1 LHVTYFAGKPQ
12 IIAALHPASARARIR
27 RHSKL
32 GKREIRMM
40 RKPSFQHLLA
50 AALFASLQAHAQ
62 PAAVVEGVQM
72 PAWIERS
79 EAGAPVRRFPAAP
92 GMELKAGDQLR
103 TGAGSRLLLKL
114 SEGSLVKLG
123 ENGVL
128 RLAELAPTKDLFK
141 AALGV
146 LEGAFRFTTDAV
158 AKNRRRDINIH
169 VSQVTAGI
177 RGTDLWGKSA
187 PNRQIVCLIEGKIE
201 VGAPNETPVVMDQ
214 PRQFYQRT
222 NDQTAP
228 VGFVEPAQLTEWA
241 KETEIEAGKGGARRG
256 GRWKVNLATFDNQ
269 NDALKVYDQVRD
281 AGYAAQVF
289 PAMEGDK
296 RVYTVRIRNLPL
308 KIEADSLASQ
318 LKGKF
323 GVAEPKVS
331 S

>member
-1 LHVTYFAGKPQ
+1 M
-12 IIAALHPASARARIR
+12 
-27 RHSKL
+27 
-32 GKREIRMM
+32 KRE
-40 RKPSFQHLLA
+40 PSFQHLCVA
-50 AALFASLQAHAQ
+50 AALFASVQAYAQ

-72 PAWIERS
+72 PAWVERD
-79 EAGAPVRRFPAAP
+79 GRRTPAAP

-103 TGAGSRLLLKL
+103 TGAGSRLLVKL
-114 SEGSLVKLG
+114 AEGSSVKLG

-128 RLAELAPTKDLFK
+128 RVGELAPAKELFR

-158 AKNRRRDINIH
+158 AKNRRRDININ

-201 VGAPNETPVVMDQ
+201 VGAPNETPVTMDQ
-214 PRQFYQRT
+214 PRQFYQR
-222 NDQTAP
+222 NNNQTAP
-228 VGFVEPAQLTEWA
+228 VGFVEPAQLVEWA
-241 KETEIEAGKGGARRG
+241 KETEIESGKGATRRG
-256 GRWKVNLATFDNQ
+256 GRWKVNLVTADNQ
-269 NDALKVYDQVRD
+269 KDALQVYDQVRA
-281 AGYAAQVF
+281 AGYAAEIF
-289 PAMEGDK
+289 PTMEGDK

-318 LKGKF
+318 LKGKY